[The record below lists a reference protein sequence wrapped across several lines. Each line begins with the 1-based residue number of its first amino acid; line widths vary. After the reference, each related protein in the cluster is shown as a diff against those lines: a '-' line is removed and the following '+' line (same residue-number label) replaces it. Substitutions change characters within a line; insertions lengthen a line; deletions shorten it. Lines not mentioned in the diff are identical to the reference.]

1 MAGITRKKSKTMT
14 AEIIEF
20 DAGENTPTPEIS
32 CSFCGVPKSKAFGS
46 FLVNGLNA
54 NICATCVD
62 TMRKTLNPEPAEIE
76 KDGAA

>member
-1 MAGITRKKSKTMT
+1 MT
-14 AEIIEF
+14 AEIIEVNI
-20 DAGENTPTPEIS
+20 EQKHETSEIA

-62 TMRKTLNPEPAEIE
+62 TMRKTLNPAPEEVE
-76 KDGAA
+76 MDDGAA